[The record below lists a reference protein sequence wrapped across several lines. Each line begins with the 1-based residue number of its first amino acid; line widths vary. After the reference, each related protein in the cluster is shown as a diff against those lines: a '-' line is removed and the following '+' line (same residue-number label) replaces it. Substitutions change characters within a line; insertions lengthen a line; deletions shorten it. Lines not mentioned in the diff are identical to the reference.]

1 MDKKIVFFGCPF
13 DCDEKHES
21 IMEKQSCTGERQTS
35 DDPLDAVME
44 IVRRNV
50 PDRLWDEKGSVAV
63 PAWLRPQ
70 PSQADLANIGVD
82 DFVNFIDQDGC
93 RRMADQVESFVRETV
108 LPHIPCMVTVDH
120 CLTGGAI
127 KALAEHYGNGN
138 ITLLI
143 FDSHTDAIPMSSLEG
158 AIHYDIDTNPNSLH
172 SKDDPF
178 LFNRSESYNA
188 SSFVHHLVAESVV
201 DPNNLMI
208 IGVSDYPDSRV
219 RRIKDP
225 RVAKYVGEFTKLKKM
240 GVKLITKKEC
250 QLKPAKV
257 KALFRQIRT
266 PYLYI
271 SIDMDIG
278 SRNAVEAVRF
288 RDWKGL
294 NEKKIL
300 KLADAITA
308 QFSQGRQLV
317 GMDINEINPRRAG
330 RYFPS
335 GPDRTYEIAAKLIQK
350 IAFHAH

>member
-1 MDKKIVFFGCPF
+1 MDKKVIFFGCPF

-21 IMEKQSCTGERQTS
+21 ISEKRSCTGKLQAG
-35 DDPLDAVME
+35 DDPLDAVLE
-44 IVRRNV
+44 IIRREI
-50 PDRLWDEKGSVAV
+50 PARLWDERGSVAV

-70 PSQADLANIGVD
+70 PSAEYLPKMVVD
-82 DFVNFIDQDGC
+82 DFVDFIDQDGC
-93 RRMADQVESFVRETV
+93 RQMADQVESFVRETV

-120 CLTGGAI
+120 CLTGGVV
-127 KALAEHYGNGN
+127 KALAEHYGKEN

-143 FDSHTDAIPMSSLEG
+143 LDSHTDAIPMSSLAG

-178 LFNRSESYNA
+178 LYDRSESYNA

-201 DPNNLMI
+201 DPGNLMI
-208 IGVSDYPDSRV
+208 IGVSDYPDNRV

-225 RVAKYVGEFTKLKKM
+225 RVAKYVGEFAKLKKM
-240 GVKLITKKEC
+240 GVKLITKKDC

-257 KALFRQIRT
+257 RALFKQIRT

-271 SIDMDIG
+271 SIDMDVG

-294 NEKKIL
+294 TEKKIFN
-300 KLADAITA
+300 LADAISA
-308 QFSQGRQLV
+308 LFSKERRLA

-330 RYFPS
+330 QYFPS
-335 GPDRTYEIAAKLIQK
+335 GQDRTYEIAAKLIQK
-350 IAFHAH
+350 IAFHTS